1 MADIKMQIIVGSE
14 LEGAEFVPLRVMNRG
29 ASESDVREFVRFFN
43 SLKVDSE
50 KQMADTIMDVSIAE
64 NRSLYGRIKE
74 EDPTMSKALAELMK
88 DEIEE
93 QVKQRVEEQVK
104 QKVEQSMNIRN
115 EDIATKMLR
124 KSKPV
129 SEIVEF
135 TNVGLDRIKEIARTI
150 GVVPVI

>member
-1 MADIKMQIIVGSE
+1 
-14 LEGAEFVPLRVMNRG
+14 
-29 ASESDVREFVRFFN
+29 
-43 SLKVDSE
+43 
-50 KQMADTIMDVSIAE
+50 MDVSIAE

-88 DEIEE
+88 DEI
-93 QVKQRVEEQVK
+93 EEQVK

>member
-1 MADIKMQIIVGSE
+1 
-14 LEGAEFVPLRVMNRG
+14 
-29 ASESDVREFVRFFN
+29 
-43 SLKVDSE
+43 
-50 KQMADTIMDVSIAE
+50 
-64 NRSLYGRIKE
+64 
-74 EDPTMSKALAELMK
+74 MSKALAELMK

-129 SEIVEF
+129 NEIVEF